1 MIPTRMIR
9 KHMEE
14 AEGPELDQ
22 LLVSL
27 YQTCMEIHRPI
38 LPRDGAGRE
47 QRMERFDRWLRHTM
61 LKANEDLETTKLE
74 SVFAQDLPR
83 LREIWEKVK
92 AAEAAGEKDET

>member
-1 MIPTRMIR
+1 MMPTRMIR

-38 LPRDGAGRE
+38 LPRDGAGPE

-74 SVFAQDLPR
+74 SIFARELPK
-83 LREIWEKVK
+83 LREIWESVK
-92 AAEAAGEKDET
+92 AEAAGEKDET

>member
-1 MIPTRMIR
+1 
-9 KHMEE
+9 MEE

-27 YQTCMEIHRPI
+27 YQTCMESHRPI

-47 QRMERFDRWLRHTM
+47 QRMERFDRWLNHTM

-74 SVFAQDLPR
+74 NLFAQELPR
-83 LREIWEKVK
+83 LREIWERVK
-92 AAEAAGEKDET
+92 TEAAGERDET

>member
-1 MIPTRMIR
+1 MMPTRMIR

-14 AEGPELDQ
+14 TEGPELDQ

-27 YQTCMEIHRPI
+27 YQTCMETHRPI

-61 LKANEDLETTKLE
+61 LKANEDIETTKLE
-74 SVFAQDLPR
+74 SAFAQKLPR
-83 LREIWEKVK
+83 LRQIWESIKE
-92 AAEAAGEKDET
+92 EAAGEKNQT

>member
-1 MIPTRMIR
+1 
-9 KHMEE
+9 MEE

-27 YQTCMEIHRPI
+27 YQTCMESHRPI

-47 QRMERFDRWLRHTM
+47 QRMERFDRWLSHTM

-74 SVFAQDLPR
+74 NLFAQELPR
-83 LREIWEKVK
+83 LREIWERVK
-92 AAEAAGEKDET
+92 TEAAGGRDET